1 MAFSPFPALF
11 SFLFLLSTI
20 VLTASAGK
28 PTYTSAFVFG
38 NSYADTGN
46 YVILESP
53 VLSVI
58 PTNRPPYG
66 MTFFHHPTGRCSD
79 GRLVVD
85 FICFGAPVSSTVLIT
100 QRELPRGGELRGDK
114 RNRTRPRLLQA
125 NNITISPPINS
136 SLIVQL
142 GWFEALKPSLC
153 NTAQKCK
160 ELFKD
165 ALFIVGEF
173 GGNDYNFLEASGI
186 SLEQLKETYVPK
198 IVKTISKAV
207 EKLINEGT
215 RTVVV
220 PGVIPSGC
228 MPAKLTLYASK
239 NKMDYDPRTGCLKK
253 FNNLSKYHNTMLRAA
268 LEGLSRKYSHARI
281 IYADYYTPFIQLA
294 TKPAH
299 FGFSNGAI
307 RACCGG
313 GGPYNFNASAVCG
326 LPDATA
332 CKDPSTYVSWDG
344 FHLTEASNKYI
355 ATTWL
360 TGPYAHPPILNH

>member
-79 GRLVVD
+79 GREALGLP
-85 FICFGAPVSSTVLIT
+85 FLPPSLSRNESFREGANFAVTSATALDLAFY
-100 QRELPRGGELRGDK
+100 E
-114 RNRTRPRLLQA
+114 A

-186 SLEQLKETYVPK
+186 SLEQVKETYVPK

-207 EKLINEGT
+207 EKLINEGG

-220 PGVIPSGC
+220 PGIIPSGC
-228 MPAKLTLYASK
+228 MPSKLTLYASK
-239 NKMDYDPRTGCLKK
+239 NKMDYDPQTGCLNK

-268 LEGLSRKYSHARI
+268 VEGLRRKYSHARI
-281 IYADYYTPFIQLA
+281 IYADYYTPLIQFA

-299 FGFSNGAI
+299 F
-307 RACCGG
+307 
-313 GGPYNFNASAVCG
+313 
-326 LPDATA
+326 
-332 CKDPSTYVSWDG
+332 
-344 FHLTEASNKYI
+344 
-355 ATTWL
+355 
-360 TGPYAHPPILNH
+360 